1 MTLGFEV
8 LQEVVEGDSVA
19 SRWALHGT
27 HRGRRVRLTGT
38 DTLELVRQ
46 LGAWRTLLLVVAHPR
61 LLHSAKPSEPATR
74 SARGEGV

>member
-1 MTLGFEV
+1 MYGI
-8 LQEVVEGDSVA
+8 
-19 SRWALHGT
+19 
-27 HRGRRVRLTGT
+27 HRGRRVRLTGIVISRIEDGRIVEDFAST
-38 DTLELVRQ
+38 DTLELLRQ